1 MARVDL
7 RLRVWGWLTRR
18 MVPIA
23 TMSDA
28 EVIALQARPIPVNAV
43 TSWLFGTVAPG
54 VDGDRPGGARASG

>member
-18 MVPIA
+18 MVSVA

-28 EVIALQARPIPVNAV
+28 EVIALQAKPIPVN
-43 TSWLFGTVAPG
+43 
-54 VDGDRPGGARASG
+54 R

>member
-18 MVPIA
+18 MVSVA

-28 EVIALQARPIPVNAV
+28 DVIALQAKQIPVNPV
-43 TSWLFGTVAPG
+43 TNWLFGTVAPE
-54 VDGDRPGGARASG
+54 VTRERKDVHP